1 MVFLRHN
8 NFEFKNILSENY
20 NIQEDIYD
28 VLATETLADG
38 SVRRNYG
45 ILPKTTIKIKFG
57 RLNASDMTTYMS
69 HFENN
74 EGTYT
79 YFSPKSNST
88 KTAIF
93 YVEKPENSIVYA
105 DDSSKEYGEFEV
117 TLKQIGV
124 VS

>member
-28 VLATETLADG
+28 VLATETMADG

-57 RLNASDMTTYMS
+57 RLNSSDMTTYMS

-74 EGTYT
+74 EDTYT
-79 YFSPKSNST
+79 YFSPKGNTT